1 MIALTT
7 SKFTCLKNN
16 SNDYTKKGKPQK
28 KLIFLVVKTKQGEAT
43 MIALTTSKFTCL
55 KYNSN
60 DYTKK
65 PIV

>member
-1 MIALTT
+1 MITLR
-7 SKFTCLKNN
+7 
-16 SNDYTKKGKPQK
+16 KGSRKK
-28 KLIFLVVKTKQGEAT
+28 KLIFLVVKTKPGEAT